1 MSKQS
6 KKQPKKTGNLW
17 LILAVLLVVV
27 AVVYKLADRPAPV
40 EPAAFVPTHRAEIVM
55 EGYGTIKLELD
66 GNAAPITVANFEK
79 LANSGFYDGLTFH
92 RIIEGFMMQGG
103 DPEGSGFGGSGEN
116 IKGEFLNNGVQNTL
130 SHTRGAISMAR
141 SKAYDSASSQ
151 FFIVHQDSSRSLD
164 GDYACFGYVTEG
176 MDIVDAICAAANPTD
191 NNGKIA
197 VSKRPRME
205 SVRVE
210 PIG

>member
-1 MSKQS
+1 
-6 KKQPKKTGNLW
+6 
-17 LILAVLLVVV
+17 
-27 AVVYKLADRPAPV
+27 
-40 EPAAFVPTHRAEIVM
+40 M

-116 IKGEFLNNGVQNTL
+116 IKGEFRSNGVPNNL

-141 SKAYDSASSQ
+141 SKLYDSASSQ
-151 FFIVHQDSSRSLD
+151 FFIVHQDASRSLD

-176 MDIVDAICAAANPTD
+176 MDIVDSICAAANPTD

-197 VSKRPRME
+197 VNKRPRME
-205 SVRVE
+205 RVRVE
-210 PIG
+210 PME

>member
-6 KKQPKKTGNLW
+6 KKSGNLW
-17 LILAVLLVVV
+17 LILAVLLVAA
-27 AVVYKLADRPAPV
+27 AVVYKLGSQPAPAV
-40 EPAAFVPTHRAEIVM
+40 QTVFTPTHRAEIVM

-66 GNAAPITVANFEK
+66 GNAAPITVENFEK

-103 DPEGSGFGGSGEN
+103 DPEGSGYGGSGQN
-116 IKGEFLNNGVQNTL
+116 IKGEFWQNGVENTL

-141 SKAYDSASSQ
+141 SQQYDSASSQ
-151 FFIVHQDSSRSLD
+151 FFIVHQDAADSLD
-164 GDYACFGYVTEG
+164 GKYACFGYVTAG
-176 MDIVDAICAAANPTD
+176 MDIVDKICTEAEPTD

-197 VSKRPRME
+197 ISKRPCME
-205 SVRVE
+205 RVRVE